1 MEKKNNYS
9 FYTLSLLILAFIIGG
24 WNTCQSQVNSFPHFS
39 SFELGFGDWRNA
51 IGDDFNWSHVN
62 GSSTP
67 SGGTGPQIG
76 PPFGGKNTNGYVYIE
91 SSSPNYPNMEAWLE
105 LVVDFSM
112 MIAPEMNFS
121 YNMYASN
128 GPSYGPGILQLDIYD
143 GSAWIY
149 NVWSNNI
156 SDINWQTGSI
166 DLSPYATQP
175 FVILSWTGY
184 SIWWQSDICLDEIII
199 QDKGGSL
206 PIVLSNLS
214 ADQDY
219 DQANIMWSVLS
230 QVNNDYFTV
239 ERSLD
244 CYEWE
249 TVGQCAGNGTSS
261 QEVNFVMIDKTP
273 YSGLSYYRLTQTDFN
288 GDSETFRPVSLY
300 MKRDNT
306 IGLNIIPNPAIDYIE
321 LEMDYTLDPD
331 ISHDVRIYDIEGH
344 KVYRK
349 HFIGEIHDF
358 KINIQKLPSGIYLL
372 KTESENI
379 QGNGTFIKQ

>member
-9 FYTLSLLILAFIIGG
+9 LYTLSLLILAFIIGG
-24 WNTCQSQVNSFPHFS
+24 WNSCQAQVSSFPHLS
-39 SFELGFGDWRNA
+39 SFELGFEDWRNA
-51 IGDDFNWSHVN
+51 IGDDFNWSHRN

-76 PPFGGKNTNGYVYIE
+76 PPFGAKNTEGYVHIE

-105 LVVDFSM
+105 LVVDFSLM
-112 MIAPEMNFS
+112 MAPEMNFS
-121 YNMYASN
+121 YHMYASN

-143 GSAWIY
+143 GSAWVY

-156 SDINWQTGSI
+156 SDPNWQTSSI
-166 DLSPYATQP
+166 DLSPYAAQP
-175 FVILSWTGY
+175 FIILSWTGY
-184 SIWWQSDICLDEIII
+184 SIWWQSDICLDEILI

-214 ADQDY
+214 ADQDN
-219 DQANIMWSVLS
+219 DQANIMWTVLS

-249 TVGQCAGNGTSS
+249 TVGQCAGNGTSN
-261 QEVNFVMIDKTP
+261 QEVNFVMVDKTP

-306 IGLNIIPNPAIDYIE
+306 IGLNIRPNPAIDYIE
-321 LEMDYTLDPD
+321 PVSYTHLT
-331 ISHDVRIYDIEGH
+331 
-344 KVYRK
+344 
-349 HFIGEIHDF
+349 
-358 KINIQKLPSGIYLL
+358 LPT
-372 KTESENI
+372 KA
-379 QGNGTFIKQ
+379 